1 MQAMGSRERRSLS
14 FIEGQKVS
22 VTLLVQLHP
31 DCLTTDFLLLFR
43 LRIDHP
49 LHLLL
54 RKHHRTFLKR
64 IKELLEVDFL
74 NFFQPHQSYR
84 IDILP

>member
-1 MQAMGSRERRSLS
+1 
-14 FIEGQKVS
+14 
-22 VTLLVQLHP
+22 
-31 DCLTTDFLLLFR
+31 
-43 LRIDHP
+43 
-49 LHLLL
+49 
-54 RKHHRTFLKR
+54 LKR